1 MIKMCLNL
9 AQYLHCFS
17 AWSNKG
23 SFRKKHGFYKDF
35 TACCIAV
42 EWSTSKV
49 IISVFEVTASAHVLG
64 LQDLTVI
71 LLLKIVMH
79 LFLFSL

>member
-1 MIKMCLNL
+1 VPKLSTC
-9 AQYLHCFS
+9 LHCFS
-17 AWSNKG
+17 VRTNKG

-35 TACCIAV
+35 TLCCISV

-49 IISVFEVTASAHVLG
+49 NISVFEVTASAHALG

>member
-1 MIKMCLNL
+1 
-9 AQYLHCFS
+9 
-17 AWSNKG
+17 
-23 SFRKKHGFYKDF
+23 
-35 TACCIAV
+35 V